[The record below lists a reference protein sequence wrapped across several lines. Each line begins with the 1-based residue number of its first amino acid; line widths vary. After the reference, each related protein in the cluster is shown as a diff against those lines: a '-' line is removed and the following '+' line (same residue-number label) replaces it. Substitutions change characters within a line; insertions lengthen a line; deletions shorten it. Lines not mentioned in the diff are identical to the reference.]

1 MHPGLSAW
9 SCTMRNQK
17 LYIYIF
23 YFFFSRLPGTK
34 HLSSRSH
41 SHLPAGWM
49 EKGAEVGRCRASTGR
64 GCTGVTVAT
73 AIKTG
78 LRIKSVHRAP
88 QTLARCDWVDRIYL
102 FILLFFIFFHL
113 SSWTKMLETVTQHNS
128 PVWTCKTGRKTA
140 DRQRVPCRK
149 RSTKL
154 LPVTQQFSSSFNQK
168 SVDLKGKKV

>member
-17 LYIYIF
+17 WYIYF
-23 YFFFSRLPGTK
+23 FFFFSRLPGTK
-34 HLSSRSH
+34 HLSSCSH

-78 LRIKSVHRAP
+78 LRIKSAHRAP

-102 FILLFFIFFHL
+102 FIFTFFHFFPPL
-113 SSWTKMLETVTQHNS
+113 LLDKDARDCYATQLTGLDMQDWTQNS
-128 PVWTCKTGRKTA
+128 
-140 DRQRVPCRK
+140 
-149 RSTKL
+149 RSTKSAL
-154 LPVTQQFSSSFNQK
+154 QEKKHQITSSYWTVFK
-168 SVDLKGKKV
+168 S